1 MSTKDTSRRIKAA
14 PQETDFAATHAD
26 EFAGQGG
33 SYIVENGKRRLVERT
48 RESSEANPVGPGRAD
63 EVV

>member
-1 MSTKDTSRRIKAA
+1 MKKVKAE
-14 PQETDFAATHAD
+14 PQETDFDATHRD

-48 RESSEANPVGPGRAD
+48 RESAATPAPAGDARASD
-63 EVV
+63 DI